1 MKRNST
7 TLFLES
13 PGAVTPVPWVDGAP
27 NISGFTDP
35 TLSVLQQSWAAFLE
49 SGQEIEVIPDPV
61 QPPPSPEPDWTAF
74 NTAML
79 SDPDWSPWI
88 TQNSLLM
95 AATTSASMSRNAP
108 ELQTTLETAISV
120 LGQPDPVA
128 AQRWQ
133 SIADANSIPIR
144 FGEP

>member
-13 PGAVTPVPWVDGAP
+13 PGAVTPVPWVDGALDF
-27 NISGFTDP
+27 SGFTEP
-35 TLSVLQQSWAAFLE
+35 TLGVLQKTWVAFLE
-49 SGQEIEVIPDPV
+49 AEQELEIIPDPF
-61 QPPPSPEPDWTAF
+61 PPPPEPDWTAF

-79 SDPDWSPWI
+79 SDADWSPWI

-95 AATTSASMSRNAP
+95 AATTSASMNRNAP
-108 ELQTTLETAISV
+108 ELQTTIETAIAV
-120 LGQPDPVA
+120 LSQPDPVA

-133 SIADANSIPIR
+133 YIADANFIPIQ